1 MNLLFSNTS
10 KNIKEKENDDKEV
23 GEIEILVMNKAPSQ
37 EPPTKV
43 IAESVPNTTASNPI
57 LDKDDTPVFQV
68 SQMYYNKEGIVDYQT
83 DNIFEVGT
91 EEERYSKAIK
101 FIRVT
106 CQQMLYSTMVM
117 YPDGGHLKNRFEIFL
132 YKKEA
137 SKLDVLKKITR
148 SNLEAFLQSTK

>member
-1 MNLLFSNTS
+1 MNLLFSKTS
-10 KNIKEKENDDKEV
+10 KNIKEKDNDDKAV
-23 GEIEILVMNKAPSQ
+23 GQIEIPVINKATSQ

-43 IAESVPNTTASNPI
+43 IAEPIPNSTASNPI

-83 DNIFEVGT
+83 DNIFDVGT

-101 FIRVT
+101 YIRVT

-132 YKKEA
+132 YKKDA
-137 SKLDVLKKITR
+137 SKLEVLHKITR
-148 SNLEAFLQSTK
+148 SNLESFLQSTK